1 VSFSQQP
8 PKQPT
13 ASQSKNP
20 SKKILDSFRESFV
33 STGKQGGGA
42 KVLKEVFDTVTRET
56 CISTSL
62 NLNNLRK
69 EAVLHLASCSLQ
81 VLIGFS

>member
-20 SKKILDSFRESFV
+20 IKKILVSFRESFI
-33 STGKQGGGA
+33 SSGKKGGGA
-42 KVLKEVFDTVTRET
+42 TVLKEVCDTVTRET
-56 CISTSL
+56 CISTL

-69 EAVLHLASCSLQ
+69 AAVLHLASCSLQ
-81 VLIGFS
+81 ILIGFS